1 MQVRKGALKKNK
13 AWEVNGPDFIESWQ
27 EELSDN
33 NISEQR
39 FEVKEKVSHA
49 FVEEDRF

>member
-1 MQVRKGALKKNK
+1 MQVRKGALKENK

-33 NISEQR
+33 DIFEQR
-39 FEVKEKVSHA
+39 FEVKEK
-49 FVEEDRF
+49 